1 MPYIYNDEDNAPM
14 NDDAW
19 AGYHNPTVYSSRDEM
34 EYVESG
40 ELERRMEAMEEA
52 KEIRKC
58 MIWEGFM
65 DDMEIPRG
73 SACRECPWMKEG
85 ILEQYDHLADDDN
98 ILPADVYELAHRM
111 CEVCN
116 QHKDD
121 SEDERWDALDKFFRE
136 EDEKNGNS

>member
-1 MPYIYNDEDNAPM
+1 MPYIYNDEDNVPM

-19 AGYHNPTVYSSRDEM
+19 AGPHNPTVYNSRDEM

-40 ELERRMEAMEEA
+40 EWERRMEAMEEA

-65 DDMEIPRG
+65 DDMELPRG

-98 ILPADVYELAHRM
+98 ILPADVYDLAHRM
-111 CEVCN
+111 CAVCN
-116 QHKDD
+116 AHSEEERYDAIQAFFEEEEQKD
-121 SEDERWDALDKFFRE
+121 E
-136 EDEKNGNS
+136 